1 LTVATEDLVD
11 SASIAAASTKRK
23 SLWLV
28 ALRNPM
34 VIIGGSILLIM
45 LAIAILAPFL
55 GTVDPTR
62 IDPASRNKKPGTE
75 ITMRLDDGQT
85 VKRVALMGTDSLGR
99 DVYSRVI
106 YGTRVSLAVGAAVA
120 LIAIAIGVVIGLISG
135 YIRWL
140 DGIIMRIMD
149 GLMAIPG
156 ILLAIAMVSIWRAG
170 LITVIFAIVVPDVPR
185 VVRLVRSIVLTVREE
200 PYVEGAIS
208 VGTPTWVLMFRH
220 ILPNTVAPLIV
231 QGTFLAASAIL
242 VEAALSFLGIGI
254 PPEIPS
260 WGNIMAEGRTLFRVF
275 PHNIFYPGIFLAF
288 TVLAINIMG
297 DGLRDTLD
305 PKMSKKV

>member
-1 LTVATEDLVD
+1 MTVATEDLVD

-45 LAIAILAPFL
+45 LAIAVLAPLL

-85 VKRVALMGTDSLGR
+85 VKRIAIMGTDSLGR

-120 LIAIAIGVVIGLISG
+120 LISIAIGVVIGLISG

-200 PYVEGAIS
+200 IG
-208 VGTPTWVLMFRH
+208 R
-220 ILPNTVAPLIV
+220 
-231 QGTFLAASAIL
+231 ASCR
-242 VEAALSFLGIGI
+242 E
-254 PPEIPS
+254 
-260 WGNIMAEGRTLFRVF
+260 RV
-275 PHNIFYPGIFLAF
+275 
-288 TVLAINIMG
+288 
-297 DGLRDTLD
+297 
-305 PKMSKKV
+305 

>member
-1 LTVATEDLVD
+1 MTVATEDLVD

-85 VKRVALMGTDSLGR
+85 VKRVAIMGTDSLGR

-208 VGTPTWVLMFRH
+208 VGTPTWILMFRH

-275 PHNIFYPGIFLAF
+275 PHNIFYPGIFLAL